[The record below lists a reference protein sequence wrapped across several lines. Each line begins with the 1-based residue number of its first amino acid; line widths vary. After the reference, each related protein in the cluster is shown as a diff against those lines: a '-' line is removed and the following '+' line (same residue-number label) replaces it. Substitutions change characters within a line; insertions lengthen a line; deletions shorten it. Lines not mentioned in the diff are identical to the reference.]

1 MAENDKELRWTVILD
16 WLNIVSMLNLSKV
29 NQISEIKKLKALRRI
44 TKTYGSEKLITFE
57 PDYLEE
63 IVVKELRELM
73 KKELLL
79 MAKKEKERIENL
91 KNRVMP
97 FKGGG
102 VFKLDP
108 KDLKEFNGDPEKL
121 LKHLYK
127 KFRQGEEDKDDDK
140 KEYKEDN
147 DFYFI

>member
-1 MAENDKELRWTVILD
+1 MTENDKELRWTVILD
-16 WLNIVSMLNLSKV
+16 WLNIVSKLNLSNI

-44 TKTYGSEKLITFE
+44 TKIYGSEKLITLE
-57 PDYLEE
+57 PENLEE
-63 IVVKELRELM
+63 IVVKELKELM
-73 KKELLL
+73 KKELALL
-79 MAKKEKERIENL
+79 ARKEKERIENL
-91 KNRVMP
+91 QSKVMP
-97 FKGGG
+97 FRGGG

-108 KDLKEFNGDPEKL
+108 KDLKQFNGDPEKL

-127 KFRQGEEDKDDDK
+127 KFREKEEDKAEDK